1 MSRKAIILYLI
12 FLDYYIIY
20 DIIMLLTWILLMQLS
35 STFFSAF
42 IFLSAGTSM
51 INMLLHRMMHD
62 LANKHLWYNIFV
74 CLFMT
79 IVSIWHKHI
88 RRQKN
93 ENECIYFVIV
103 ELLVN
108 LIQLAK
114 SSSFPISYHWLVLYI
129 YHSSVFWW
137 LWLITIRV
145 MMNFI
150 T

>member
-35 STFFSAF
+35 STFVSAF

-79 IVSIWHKHI
+79 IVTIWHKRKHI
-88 RRQKN
+88 FADWFISVLCYSSLFN
-93 ENECIYFVIV
+93 HLLSFVASD
-103 ELLVN
+103 LT
-108 LIQLAK
+108 K
-114 SSSFPISYHWLVLYI
+114 F
-129 YHSSVFWW
+129 
-137 LWLITIRV
+137 
-145 MMNFI
+145 NFI
-150 T
+150 HFRSSEICFLCFSNSILFI